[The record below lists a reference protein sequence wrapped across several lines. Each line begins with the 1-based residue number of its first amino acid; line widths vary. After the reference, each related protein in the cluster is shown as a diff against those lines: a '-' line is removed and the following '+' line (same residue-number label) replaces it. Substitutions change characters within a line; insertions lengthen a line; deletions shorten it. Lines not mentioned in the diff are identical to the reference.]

1 MEGIKTGFK
10 SFDELTGGLDYK
22 KTYVLFGDKESGKEQ
37 FLYRFVQSA
46 LASKDAVIYVL
57 TSKSYL
63 DLINEFTSRNLN
75 ITAYLGND
83 FKILDDF
90 SRTNS
95 PSMTDNSYAK
105 ILNGPLDL
113 TGLSVALSSTVSDFS
128 KDAKTIINIF
138 DNLSNLL
145 MYNNPLTVYRFLQF
159 ICGKAK
165 LSGVT
170 TIFSVDTGMH
180 SKDIVETIKNL
191 SDAIID
197 LKLENG
203 KRYFKLSGT
212 SKEVL
217 EFKELDG

>member
-10 SFDELTGGLDYK
+10 NFDELTNGLDYRRV
-22 KTYVLFGDKESGKEQ
+22 YSLFGNKESGKEQ
-37 FLYRFVQSA
+37 FIYKLVQSA
-46 LASKDAVIYVL
+46 LSAKNAIVYVL
-57 TSKSYL
+57 TSKSYS
-63 DLINEFTSRNLN
+63 DLINEFNSRGIN
-75 ITAYLGND
+75 INSYLGTD

-95 PSMTDNSYAK
+95 PSATDNSYAK

-113 TGLSVALSSTVSDFS
+113 TGLSVSLSSANSDFI
-128 KDAKTIINIF
+128 KDAKPVINIF

-145 MYNNPLTVYRFLQF
+145 LYNNPVTVYRFLQF
-159 ICGKAK
+159 VVGKAK
-165 LSGVT
+165 LAGIT
-170 TIFSVDTGMH
+170 TIFSIDVAMH
-180 SKDIVETIKNL
+180 PPEVIETIKNL

-197 LKLENG
+197 LKLEDG

-217 EFKELDG
+217 QFTEIE

>member
-10 SFDELTGGLDYK
+10 NFDELTGGLDYRK
-22 KTYVLFGDKESGKEQ
+22 VYSLFGDKESGKEQ
-37 FLYRFVQSA
+37 FIYKLVQSA
-46 LASKDAVIYVL
+46 LSSKNSIVYIL
-57 TSKSYL
+57 TSKSYS
-63 DLINEFTSRNLN
+63 DLINELNSRGIN
-75 ITAYLGND
+75 INSYLGTD

-95 PSMTDNSYAK
+95 PSATDNSYAK

-113 TGLSVALSSTVSDFS
+113 TGLSVSLSTINSDFV
-128 KDAKTIINIF
+128 KDAKSVINIF

-145 MYNNPLTVYRFLQF
+145 MYNNPVTVYRFLQF
-159 ICGKAK
+159 ITGKAK

-170 TIFSVDTGMH
+170 TLLSVDTAMH
-180 SKDIVETIKNL
+180 KPEIIETIKNL

-197 LKLENG
+197 LKLEED

-217 EFKELDG
+217 EFKELE

>member
-1 MEGIKTGFK
+1 MEGLKTGFK
-10 SFDELTGGLDYK
+10 SFDELTGGLDYR
-22 KTYVLFGDKESGKEQ
+22 KTYSLFGNKESGKEN
-37 FLYRFVQSA
+37 FIYKLVQSS
-46 LASKDAVIYVL
+46 LANKNAIVYVL
-57 TSKSYL
+57 TSKSYS
-63 DLINEFTSRNLN
+63 DLINEFNSRNIIIN
-75 ITAYLGND
+75 QYLGKD

-95 PSMTDNSYAK
+95 PSMIDNSYAK

-113 TGLSVALSSTVSDFS
+113 TGLSVALSSVNSEFI
-128 KDAKTIINIF
+128 KDAKTVVNIF

-159 ICGKAK
+159 ISGKAK

-170 TIFSVDTGMH
+170 TIFSVDTAMH
-180 SKDIVETIKNL
+180 PPDVIETIKNM
-191 SDAIID
+191 SDAIIT

-203 KRYFKLSGT
+203 KRLFTLIGN

-217 EFKELDG
+217 EFKNLE

>member
-10 SFDELTGGLDYK
+10 SFDESTGGLDYR
-22 KTYVLFGDKESGKEQ
+22 KTYALFGNKESGKEQ
-37 FLYRFVQSA
+37 FLYNLVQSA
-46 LASKDAVIYVL
+46 LASKNAIVYVL
-57 TSKSYL
+57 TSKSYS
-63 DLINEFTSRNLN
+63 DLINEFNVRNIPIN
-75 ITAYLGND
+75 QYLGKD

-95 PSMTDNSYAK
+95 PNAMDNSYAK

-113 TGLSVALSSTVSDFS
+113 TGLSVSLSGVNSDFI
-128 KDAKTIINIF
+128 KDAKTVINIF

-165 LSGVT
+165 LAGVT
-170 TIFSVDTGMH
+170 TIFSVDTAMH
-180 SKDIVETIKNL
+180 TPDIIETIKNL

-203 KRYFKLSGT
+203 KRSFRLSGT
-212 SKEVL
+212 SREVL
-217 EFKELDG
+217 EFKELE